1 MFVTFSVSTEP
12 LPLLIILAATISGL
26 LLSVVVLVI
35 AMTCVKTASK
45 KHRSAAAAAA
55 APAAA
60 ADISA
65 WPRGRSCG
73 YSDTSD
79 SSDEPSS
86 SNITSSLTVDDPDD
100 SFESLPVNYS
110 AFIKSENIPDVKSVY
125 QDSSDAVIK
134 DKDSTLLTRDATRQ
148 SCNYIVYNPYTS
160 AGGEH
165 TARPSSCYA
174 NPYVQ
179 STSPMTVERAAAPS
193 PFYTNTT
200 PYKDRDSA
208 VIRYLEGEVTAQQL
222 DDIKLGTHV

>member
-26 LLSVVVLVI
+26 LLSVVLLVI

-45 KHRSAAAAAA
+45 KHRSAAAAA
-55 APAAA
+55 PATA

-100 SFESLPVNYS
+100 SFESLPVNY
-110 AFIKSENIPDVKSVY
+110 
-125 QDSSDAVIK
+125 
-134 DKDSTLLTRDATRQ
+134 
-148 SCNYIVYNPYTS
+148 
-160 AGGEH
+160 
-165 TARPSSCYA
+165 
-174 NPYVQ
+174 
-179 STSPMTVERAAAPS
+179 
-193 PFYTNTT
+193 
-200 PYKDRDSA
+200 
-208 VIRYLEGEVTAQQL
+208 
-222 DDIKLGTHV
+222 